1 MNVVFQTILLVVPS
15 LFVIFAVYLMQHN
28 FLQLENDKNQR
39 LITLENRKISLPVR
53 LQAYERLALL
63 MERISPVALVLRIS
77 RPGLSVL
84 QLQKEM
90 VDAIHSEFEHN
101 LSQQIY
107 VSTDCWTMIK
117 SAVEETIRLVHST
130 AGKLSPEQ
138 DAATFSALFMQNVL
152 EQTHNHAEQA
162 LSVLRFEASQLF

>member
-1 MNVVFQTILLVVPS
+1 MNVIFQTVLLVIPS
-15 LFVIFAVYLMQHN
+15 LLVIFAVYMMLHN
-28 FLQLENDKNQR
+28 FLQLETEKNHK
-39 LITLENRKISLPVR
+39 LLSIENRKIALPVQ

-77 RPGLSVL
+77 RPGITVI

-90 VDAIHSEFEHN
+90 IESIHSEFEHN

-107 VSTDCWTMIK
+107 VSEDCWTLIK
-117 SAVEETIRLVHST
+117 STVEETIRQVHST
-130 AGKLSPEQ
+130 VGQLTPES

-152 EQTHNHAEQA
+152 EQNNNPTEQT
-162 LSVLRFEASQLF
+162 LVLLRSEASRLF